1 MGLGLRKSRKMRRNT
16 KRRTSG
22 RRSTSAYS
30 SRKTQKLWNMKGC
43 AHNKYKKCAKCVK
56 LQLGGSCGCDKIVG
70 GMKGCIHNKY
80 KKCAKCVKLQL
91 GGSCGC
97 DKIVGGM
104 KGCIHNKYNKCA
116 KCVKLQ
122 LGGSCGCDKIGGNSF
137 LPSSSPSSSP
147 SPPPSNS
154 LQTGGCGC
162 GQPLNVGAQTGG
174 NSALIGSPWTASING
189 WPGVAGVAGQ
199 TNYYSLNEYK
209 GLDPQTNVILERGQ
223 VGGTTKKQGGGLI
236 PQDLVNLGRNMMF
249 GVGSAYNSLSGY
261 QAPVSPMPYK
271 NQLMTQSSAKTLGY
285 L

>member
-22 RRSTSAYS
+22 RRPTSTSAYS

-97 DKIVGGM
+97 DKI
-104 KGCIHNKYNKCA
+104 
-116 KCVKLQ
+116 
-122 LGGSCGCDKIGGNSF
+122 GGNSF
-137 LPSSSPSSSP
+137 LPSSSP

-189 WPGVAGVAGQ
+189 WPSVAGAAGQ